1 MTGLERNGDVV
12 RMASYAPLFA
22 HVDGWQWIPDMI
34 WISNLS
40 SYGTVDYYVQ
50 KMFANNAGDVTV
62 PVQLAAADEAKLFAS
77 ATRELASGD
86 LILKVVNASAT
97 PADVTLDFGTA
108 NNLTRK
114 ATVFTLASDSAL
126 AENTFAEPTKV
137 CPQESKLKIT
147 VPKCDYTFGANSL
160 TVLRFK
166 TTK

>member
-1 MTGLERNGDVV
+1 
-12 RMASYAPLFA
+12 
-22 HVDGWQWIPDMI
+22 VDGWQWIPDMI

-62 PVQLAAADEAKLFAS
+62 PVQLAAADGAKLFAS

-97 PADVTLDFGTA
+97 PAEVTIDFGIA
-108 NNLTRK
+108 SNLAGK
-114 ATVFTLASDSAL
+114 AVVFTLASDSAL
-126 AENTFAEPTKV
+126 AENTFAEPAKV
-137 CPQESKLKIT
+137 CPQESKVKIT